1 MCSDTSIISKASYVT
16 SPAFP
21 GGFTGTGSCMCTA
34 KLIGASDGFIEI
46 NFEHVALSDQ
56 KVCNEE
62 FIIFTNDKQIERV
75 TKCSPSIIKWRQ
87 DRFLARDVTVLL
99 RRKNTPYSQEK
110 TVVWIGIRGK
120 FASPRTHDT
129 IITSFRRCFDVI
141 ITASS
146 HVRWDRWCYQMV
158 T

>member
-34 KLIGASDGFIEI
+34 KLIGTSDGFIEI

-75 TKCSPSIIKWRQ
+75 TECSPSIIKWRQ
-87 DRFLARDVTVLL
+87 DRFLARDVTVSL

-120 FASPRTHDT
+120 FPTGTWRNDNV
-129 IITSFRRCFDVI
+129 IISSLFWRCFDVI
-141 ITASS
+141 ISNRCVA
-146 HVRWDRWCYQMV
+146 CPLG
-158 T
+158 